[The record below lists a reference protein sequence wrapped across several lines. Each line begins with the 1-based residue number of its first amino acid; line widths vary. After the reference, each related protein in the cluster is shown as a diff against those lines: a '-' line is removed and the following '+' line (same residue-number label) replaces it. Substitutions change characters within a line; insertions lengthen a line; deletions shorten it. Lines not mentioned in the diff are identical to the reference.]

1 MSQKVNLLNE
11 ARQALVMATKMLV
24 LVSDVADSNR
34 DMTRIQDAATQ
45 AAQASSILNQLIGAM
60 LAGNN

>member
-11 ARQALVMATKMLV
+11 ARQTLAMATKMLV